1 MEENLLNELENMT
14 TSTKCFD
21 DLTNNNY
28 CIDDEQVCS
37 RKEIRSNC
45 TFLCFFFWK
54 DTSLLH
60 QLAIKD
66 RQLILAAKCGKVLLE
81 EKEELERQIDLL
93 NHDYQQRIDVRL

>member
-1 MEENLLNELENMT
+1 MT
-14 TSTKCFD
+14 NKFV
-21 DLTNNNY
+21 LAKKFVRIVHFY
-28 CIDDEQVCS
+28 V
-37 RKEIRSNC
+37 
-45 TFLCFFFWK
+45 FFWK

-66 RQLILAAKCGKVLLE
+66 RQLILAAKCGKGLLE